1 MKSIIRVM
9 MVEDHP
15 EYRDGIALALECE
28 DDIAL
33 LTKFGTAE
41 RALRH
46 LHDRHAPQKPD
57 VILLDLNLPGIT
69 GLEALPYFRS
79 CLPEAKVIILTQSD
93 READVL
99 AAISAGAAGYLLKSA
114 SLNQITES
122 IRTVT
127 SGGAALD
134 AKMARFILKNLE
146 KNPPKPDAG
155 NQLSQRELEVL
166 TLLGQG
172 LLKKE
177 ISDRLGV
184 SIPTVATHVRHIY
197 EKLNVQNAAA
207 AITKAYRAGILSPD
221 AKEGY

>member
-1 MKSIIRVM
+1 MKPSTRVM

-15 EYRDGIALALECE
+15 EYREGIALALECV

-33 LTKFGTAE
+33 LSTFGTAE

-46 LHDRHAPQKPD
+46 LQERHTPQKPD

-69 GLEALPYFRS
+69 GLEALPYFRA

-114 SLNQITES
+114 PLNQITES
-122 IRTVT
+122 IRTVM

-134 AKMARFILKNLE
+134 AKMATFILNSLK
-146 KNPPKPDAG
+146 KAPPKPEAG
-155 NQLSQRELEVL
+155 KQLSPRELEVL

-184 SIPTVATHVRHIY
+184 SVPTVATHVRHIY

-207 AITKAYRAGILSPD
+207 AITKAYSAGILSPD
-221 AKEGY
+221 AKGGH